1 MPSEPAAHPL
11 SIGEQWEDME
21 KQAHAARFGM
31 WVFLGTEVLF
41 FSGLFAL
48 YTGYRIEHPTGFDV
62 GVAHNTIVY
71 GSVNTGVLLVSSYF
85 VALAVHELR
94 LGRNKLSAGLVALTI
109 LFGLGFLG
117 IKTAEYLHHFSDGI
131 FPGGTGHFF
140 EEHTEPGIKMFY
152 TLYFCMT
159 GLHAIHVFVG
169 CCVLGFMLWKV
180 SRREIGA
187 WAPHPLA
194 IAAIYWHLVD
204 VIWIFLWP
212 LFYLVP
218 GKAG

>member
-1 MPSEPAAHPL
+1 MPSPAAHPV
-11 SIGEQWEDME
+11 SVGDQWEDME

-31 WVFLGTEVLF
+31 WVFLGTEILF

-48 YTGYRIEHPTGFDV
+48 YTAYRVEHPTGFDV

-71 GSVNTGVLLVSSYF
+71 GSVNTGVLLVSSFF

-94 LGRNKLSAGLVALTI
+94 RGRNELSASLVGLTI

-159 GLHAIHVFVG
+159 GLHAIHVFAG
-169 CCVLGFMLWKV
+169 CCVLGFLLWKV
-180 SRREIGA
+180 ARREIGA

-194 IAAIYWHLVD
+194 IGAIYWHLVD

-218 GKAG
+218 GHLK

>member
-1 MPSEPAAHPL
+1 MPSPAATHPV

-31 WVFLGTEVLF
+31 WVFLGTEILF

-48 YTGYRIEHPTGFDV
+48 YTAYRVEHPGGFDV

-71 GSVNTGVLLVSSYF
+71 GSVNTAVLLVSSYF

-94 LGRNKLSAGLVALTI
+94 LGRNRSSALLVSLTI
-109 LFGLGFLG
+109 LLGLAFLG

-131 FPGGTGHFF
+131 FPGGTGRFF
-140 EEHTEPGIKMFY
+140 AEHPDSGIKMFY

-218 GKAG
+218 GRAG

>member
-1 MPSEPAAHPL
+1 VANPAAHPL
-11 SIGEQWEDME
+11 SVGEQWEDMQ

-31 WVFLGTEVLF
+31 WVFLGTEILF

-48 YTGYRIEHPTGFDV
+48 YIGYRIEHPGGFDV
-62 GVAHNTIVY
+62 GVQHNTIVY
-71 GSVNTGVLLVSSYF
+71 GSVNTAVLLVSSYF

-94 LGRNKLSAGLVALTI
+94 RGRNSESAFLVGLTI
-109 LFGLGFLG
+109 LFGLAFLG

-131 FPGGTGHFF
+131 FPGGTGRFF
-140 EEHTEPGIKMFY
+140 VEHPEPGIKMFY

-159 GLHAIHVFVG
+159 GLHAVHVFVG

-180 SRREIGA
+180 ARRELGP
-187 WAPHPLA
+187 WASHPLA
-194 IAAIYWHLVD
+194 IGAIYWHLVD

-218 GKAG
+218 GNVR

>member
-1 MPSEPAAHPL
+1 VARPGAHPL
-11 SIGEQWEDME
+11 SLGEHWESME

-48 YTGYRIEHPTGFDV
+48 YIGYRVEHPGGFDV
-62 GVAHNTIVY
+62 GVAYNTIAY
-71 GSVNTGVLLVSSYF
+71 GSVNTAVLLVSSYF
-85 VALAVHELR
+85 VALGVHELR
-94 LGRNKLSAGLVALTI
+94 LGRNRRSAWLVGVTI
-109 LFGLGFLG
+109 LLGLAFLG

-131 FPGGTGHFF
+131 FPGGWGRFF
-140 EEHTEPGIKMFY
+140 VEHPDPGLKMFY

-159 GLHAIHVFVG
+159 GLHAIHVIVG
-169 CCVLGFMLWKV
+169 CGVLSFLLYKV
-180 SRREIGA
+180 ATRGIGA

-194 IAAIYWHLVD
+194 IGAIYWHLVD

-218 GKAG
+218 GHLR

>member
-1 MPSEPAAHPL
+1 MREHVAGHF
-11 SIGEQWEDME
+11 EDIE

-48 YTGYRIEHPTGFDV
+48 YIGYRIEHPRGFDV
-62 GVAHNTIVY
+62 GVEHNTLVY
-71 GSVNTGVLLVSSYF
+71 GSVNTAVLLVSSYF
-85 VALAVHELR
+85 VALGVHELR
-94 LGRNKLSAGLVALTI
+94 LGRNRLSAWLVGITVLLGLA
-109 LFGLGFLG
+109 FLG

-131 FPGGTGHFF
+131 YPGGWGHFF
-140 EEHTEPGIKMFY
+140 EEHPEPGLKMFF

-159 GLHAIHVFVG
+159 GLHAIHVLVG
-169 CCVLGFMLWKV
+169 CGVLSFLLYKV
-180 SRREIGA
+180 ATRSIGA

-194 IAAIYWHLVD
+194 IGAIYWHLVD

-212 LFYLVP
+212 LFYLVT
-218 GKAG
+218 GRAR